1 LNTALPANV
10 ARRSL
15 VRRLTR
21 LNLTVLFVSMVAS
34 FLLIALVLWLTA
46 RERQG
51 EAAELAAIQT
61 ANNVA
66 AMLLFQDKTEA
77 GAELALL
84 VSHRELAA
92 IALYDAKGQLFA
104 RTALAVPP
112 LATQF
117 IAEQPLSLQ
126 REHQGLQVYLQVPVV
141 ERDEL
146 VGVLVVVE
154 KQHRLM
160 SWFIQGVF
168 IMSAIMALLYLLCAR
183 VLVRIQQSAL
193 QPLIELSALAE
204 RVATERNFSLRADI
218 SSSDELGSLGRRFNE
233 LLKRIEIWQGGINTE
248 LAQAQQ
254 TSEQLT
260 QLALHDSLTGLP
272 NRLYFSQLLSSMV
285 AHSRQHQQHL
295 ALLFIDLDNFK
306 YVNDHFGHE
315 AGDALLVL
323 VGQRLSAVL
332 RCEDKLCRLGGDE
345 FALLLP
351 AQSSLA
357 ATRQVCQRLLAQIRE
372 PLLINEVAMPVGI
385 SVGVALCPEHSDE
398 PATLLQLAD
407 EAMYVAKRAGKND
420 FYIWQ
425 AS

>member
-1 LNTALPANV
+1 MNTALPASA

-61 ANNVA
+61 ANNVV
-66 AMLLFQDKTEA
+66 AMLLFQDKIEA
-77 GAELALL
+77 SRELALL
-84 VSHRELAA
+84 VSRRELAA

-104 RTALAVPP
+104 RTDLAVPP
-112 LATQF
+112 LTTQF
-117 IAEQPLSLQ
+117 VTEQQLSLQ
-126 REHQGLQVYLQVPVV
+126 REHQGLQVYLQVPVI
-141 ERDEL
+141 ERNEL

-154 KQHRLM
+154 KLHQLM
-160 SWFIQGVF
+160 SWFIQGVL
-168 IMSAIMALLYLLCAR
+168 IMSGIMALLYLLCAR

-204 RVATERNFSLRADI
+204 RVATERNFSLRADVR
-218 SSSDELGSLGRRFNE
+218 STDELGSLSRRFNE
-233 LLKRIEIWQGGINTE
+233 LLKRIEIWQGEINTE

-272 NRLYFSQLLSSMV
+272 NRLYFGQLLSSMV

-372 PLLINEVAMPVGI
+372 PLLVNEVAMPVGI